1 MFFSRKHE
9 EKIAQ
14 LEKKLFRLEQVADSL
29 NREMLVMTLDEAGV
43 ITGQNSNSANE
54 LGYSQAGRDE
64 FQNR

>member
-43 ITGQNSNSANE
+43 ITG
-54 LGYSQAGRDE
+54 
-64 FQNR
+64 